1 MPKADRRILRT
12 QRALFGAMIELILE
26 NGFDSMTVAEIAER
40 ANVGRSTFYAHY
52 ADKQDLL
59 QGSIAG
65 LSEFLREHVEAA
77 LARPEVDTHPAL
89 SFCLPMAEHVAE
101 NRNLHAMF
109 QRGGGGALVA
119 ELMHEMW
126 AELIRVGWPEGDP
139 VAVETIAGGFGA
151 TISWWLAKAPELE
164 PASVV
169 ARFVSLVQPGI
180 GSA

>member
-1 MPKADRRILRT
+1 MPKADRRVLRT
-12 QRALFGAMIELILE
+12 QRALFEAMIELILE
-26 NGFDSMTVAEIAER
+26 NGFDAMTVGEIAER

-65 LSEFLREHVEAA
+65 LSGFLRQHVDAA
-77 LARPEVDTHPAL
+77 LARPEADTHPAL

-101 NRNLHAMF
+101 NRKLHAMF

-119 ELMHEMW
+119 ELMHEAW
-126 AELIRVGWPEGDP
+126 AELVHAGWPEGDP
-139 VAVETIAGGFGA
+139 VAVEAIAGGFGA

-164 PASVV
+164 PAHVV
-169 ARFVSLVQPGI
+169 ARFVALVQPGI
-180 GSA
+180 TNA